1 MLSQHYWVLGFR
13 GLRKAMRQ
21 IIRNCPGKY
30 IRAEHLE
37 AFLRPTDD
45 DCQPCQNCSDSV
57 IKRNKCLTIR
67 KSWRDN
73 KGNVSMVSR
82 KLGLS
87 RTTIYAHINRGEAFA
102 D

>member
-1 MLSQHYWVLGFR
+1 MTASRSTLTLASAPLHW
-13 GLRKAMRQ
+13 
-21 IIRNCPGKY
+21 
-30 IRAEHLE
+30 
-37 AFLRPTDD
+37 PTDD

-67 KSWRDN
+67 KSWRNN

>member
-1 MLSQHYWVLGFR
+1 M
-13 GLRKAMRQ
+13 
-21 IIRNCPGKY
+21 
-30 IRAEHLE
+30 
-37 AFLRPTDD
+37 
-45 DCQPCQNCSDSV
+45 

-87 RTTIYAHINRGEAFA
+87 RMTIYAHINRGEAFA